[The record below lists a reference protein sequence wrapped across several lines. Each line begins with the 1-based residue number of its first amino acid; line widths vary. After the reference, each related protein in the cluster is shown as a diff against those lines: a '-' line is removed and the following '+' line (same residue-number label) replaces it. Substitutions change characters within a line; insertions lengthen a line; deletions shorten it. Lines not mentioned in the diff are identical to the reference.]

1 LIGLLDIIS
10 EKKEFRMAY
19 SYKNS
24 KGTTYYLHATTRTLE
39 SGKQQ
44 HLYFFAK
51 TVKAGAL
58 NAVPD
63 GYMVAESK
71 SGLPVLK
78 KK

>member
-1 LIGLLDIIS
+1 
-10 EKKEFRMAY
+10 MAF
-19 SYKNS
+19 SFKNS
-24 KGTTYYLHATTRTLE
+24 NGQTYYLHASTRTTK

-44 HLYFFAK
+44 HLYFFSK

-58 NAVPD
+58 DAIPQ
-63 GYMVAESK
+63 GYEVAESK